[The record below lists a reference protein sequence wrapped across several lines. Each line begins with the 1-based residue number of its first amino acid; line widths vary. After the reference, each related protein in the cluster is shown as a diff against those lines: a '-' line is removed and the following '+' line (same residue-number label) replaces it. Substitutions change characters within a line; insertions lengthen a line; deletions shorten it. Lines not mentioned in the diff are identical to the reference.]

1 MMSDLKINK
10 KIQATKLF
18 TDAQKVDILVALA
31 DASDEDKAKL
41 EAGIDAFDQHYS
53 SAIAK
58 HAQQIRSILGHTTKD
73 MPPEEKK
80 QYEEA
85 LRVVDVG
92 LGILSA

>member
-1 MMSDLKINK
+1 MNDLMINK

-31 DASDEDKAKL
+31 DASDEDRAKL
-41 EAGIDAFDQHYS
+41 EAGIDAFDAQYS
-53 SAIAK
+53 SAITK

-73 MPPEEKK
+73 MSPEEKK
-80 QYEEA
+80 QHEEA